1 MIPFVL
7 LLSFLLLIPLFIG
20 AAVALFLWYHRR
32 EIRDDITILSLAGLL
47 LGESLYS
54 ATYSNE
60 FLLPGPDGYMF
71 LVFFRYLGMFLFL
84 LSMIC
89 FSFRFIGFWNRTSR
103 IILGIISIPGI
114 VSLCIIGTNS
124 YHHLYYPN
132 VIQIT
137 ADIPHFVH
145 TNGILYMP
153 VQLYALL
160 VLVLINGTLLYWMFS
175 SPRSYGSTIWLI
187 FIGALSPLVGLIL
200 YLGDIR
206 PFGFVNLVPFS
217 LIITAIACTLAL
229 VKYRLYTLRPIVYRS
244 IFNEIPAGIILLD
257 TENRIIEMNHIAQE
271 LLEIKRPDIT
281 DLSLETLVPNGHPV
295 FGFIT
300 EPARDHMEWSAK
312 DRSLYLTRNT
322 ISGLKG
328 EHIGTMVLLTDIT
341 RQKADEEALQQTD
354 LILRSTFDA
363 TKDGIL
369 IVNQQHQ
376 VIASNDRLFRLWN
389 IPDTCRDNSDAT
401 KILEGI
407 QKEIEPYSSSIP
419 LQQAMVDNSISHS
432 DIVSLKGG
440 KVLEWYT
447 SPLIITGQ
455 HMGRIWTFHDITD
468 LKEKERSLQES
479 ESRLKLVL
487 DNAPDLIWQ
496 LDTEGI
502 FTYVSPSW
510 TRVLGY
516 AVDFVV
522 GKNFRFFVHPDD
534 IGLCEQYLE
543 KSLMN
548 TETRPG
554 VEYRVRHA
562 DGIWHWHYGSL
573 LITYDPD
580 TDRYTVIGTSRDVN
594 KIKIAEKSLRN
605 ANRQLNLLTSITRH
619 DILNQVTGL
628 IGYLEFAKDEI
639 PSGKVRTYLEEC
651 EYFTRTIQNQIE
663 FTRVY
668 EDIGSLEPVWQNI
681 GTIMH
686 KKRSPAHITISPDVY
701 RYEIYADPML
711 ERVFDNLLDNSIR
724 HGGHVTEITIS
735 CHERE
740 KTLEITYKDNGT
752 GVSNDEKSRIFKRG
766 YGKNTGMGLFLVR
779 EILQLTGISIYET
792 GESGAGARFEM
803 LVPEESF
810 RRLQE

>member
-7 LLSFLLLIPLFIG
+7 LLSFILFIPLFIG

-32 EIRDDITILSLAGLL
+32 EIQDDIAILSLAGLL

-60 FLLPGPDGYMF
+60 LLLPGPEGYMF

-84 LSMIC
+84 VSMIC
-89 FSFRFIGFWNRTSR
+89 FSFRFIGFWNRKSR

-114 VSLCIIGTNS
+114 VSLFIIGTNS
-124 YHHLYYPN
+124 IHRLYYPN

-153 VQLYALL
+153 VQIYALL
-160 VLVLINGTLLYWMFS
+160 VLVLINASLLYWMFS
-175 SPRSYGSTIWLI
+175 SPRSYGSTVWLI

-200 YLGDIR
+200 YQSGIR

-217 LIITAIACTLAL
+217 LIITAVGCTLAL

-244 IFNEIPAGIILLD
+244 IFNEIPAGILLLD
-257 TENRIIEMNHIAQE
+257 AENRIIDINHMARSLLQINRTDAINISLGE
-271 LLEIKRPDIT
+271 LLPSNHQIFDVLASAT
-281 DLSLETLVPNGHPV
+281 Q
-295 FGFIT
+295 
-300 EPARDHMEWSAK
+300 DHVEVSSG
-312 DRSLYLTRNT
+312 DRSLYLTKN
-322 ISGLKG
+322 SLAGLKG
-328 EHIGTMVLLTDIT
+328 EHIGTLILLTDIT
-341 RQKADEEALQQTD
+341 RQKADEYALRQND
-354 LILRSTFDA
+354 IIIRSTLDA
-363 TKDGIL
+363 TKDGML
-369 IVNQQHQ
+369 IVNQHHQ
-376 VIASNDRLFRLWN
+376 IIGSNERFFRMWDV
-389 IPDTCRDNSDAT
+389 PDTYRTCTEEKKLLQVMERETEHPSSFSSLIQEIAD
-401 KILEGI
+401 GI
-407 QKEIEPYSSSIP
+407 
-419 LQQAMVDNSISHS
+419 VTHS
-432 DIVSLKGG
+432 DIISLKGG

-447 SPLIITGQ
+447 TPLIITGQ
-455 HMGRIWTFHDITD
+455 QMGRIWTFHDITD
-468 LKEKERSLQES
+468 LKEKERSLKES

-496 LDTEGI
+496 LDMDGN

-534 IGLCEQYLE
+534 ISVCEQYLE
-543 KSLMN
+543 KSFMK

-562 DGIWHWHYGSL
+562 NGIWHWHYGSL
-573 LITYDPD
+573 IITYNSDA
-580 TDRYTVIGTSRDVN
+580 DRYSVIGTSRDVN
-594 KIKIAEKSLRN
+594 DIKIAEKSLKN

-628 IGYLEFAKDEI
+628 IGYLEFALDEI
-639 PSGKVRTYLEEC
+639 PAGKVRTYLEEC

-681 GTIMH
+681 GEIMQ
-686 KKRSPAHITISPDVY
+686 KKRSVARITILPDVF
-701 RYEIYADPML
+701 RYEVYADPML

-735 CHERE
+735 CHEHE
-740 KTLEITYKDNGT
+740 KTLEITYQDNGT
-752 GVSNDEKSRIFKRG
+752 GILNDEKSRIFKRG

-779 EILQLTGISIYET
+779 EILQLTGITIYET
-792 GESGAGARFEM
+792 GEPGTGARFEM

-810 RRLQE
+810 RVIQE

>member
-1 MIPFVL
+1 
-7 LLSFLLLIPLFIG
+7 
-20 AAVALFLWYHRR
+20 
-32 EIRDDITILSLAGLL
+32 
-47 LGESLYS
+47 
-54 ATYSNE
+54 
-60 FLLPGPDGYMF
+60 
-71 LVFFRYLGMFLFL
+71 
-84 LSMIC
+84 
-89 FSFRFIGFWNRTSR
+89 
-103 IILGIISIPGI
+103 
-114 VSLCIIGTNS
+114 
-124 YHHLYYPN
+124 
-132 VIQIT
+132 
-137 ADIPHFVH
+137 
-145 TNGILYMP
+145 
-153 VQLYALL
+153 
-160 VLVLINGTLLYWMFS
+160 MFS

-200 YLGDIR
+200 YLVDIR

-217 LIITAIACTLAL
+217 LIITAIVCTLAL
-229 VKYRLYTLRPIVYRS
+229 VKYRLYTLRPLVYRS

-271 LLEIKRPDIT
+271 LLGITRSDIT
-281 DLSLETLVPNGHPV
+281 DLSLDALVPNGHPV
-295 FGFIT
+295 IRFIDD
-300 EPARDHMEWSAK
+300 ASRNHVEWSAG
-312 DRSLYLTRNT
+312 DRSLYLTRNS

-328 EHIGTMVLLTDIT
+328 EHIGTMILLTDIT

-376 VIASNDRLFRLWN
+376 VIASNDRLFWQWN
-389 IPDTCRDNSDAT
+389 IPDAYRNCIDGA
-401 KILEGI
+401 KILQRI
-407 QKEIEPYSSSIP
+407 QKEVEPFSSSVT
-419 LQQAMVDNSISHS
+419 LQEAMADKTGTHS
-432 DIVSLKGG
+432 DIVSLKDGT
-440 KVLEWYT
+440 VLEWYT

-496 LDTEGI
+496 LDPKGN

-516 AVDFVV
+516 AVDYVV

-534 IGLCEQYLE
+534 IALCEQYLE
-543 KSLMN
+543 KSLMS

-562 DGIWHWHYGSL
+562 DETWHWHYGSIV
-573 LITYDPD
+573 ITYDPD
-580 TDRYTVIGTSRDVN
+580 ADRYTVIGTSRDIN
-594 KIKIAEKSLRN
+594 KIKIAEKSLKN

-628 IGYLEFAKDEI
+628 IGYLEFAMDEI
-639 PSGKVRTYLEEC
+639 PSGKVRSYLEEC
-651 EYFTRTIQNQIE
+651 VYFTRTIQNQIE
-663 FTRVY
+663 FTRIY
-668 EDIGSLEPVWQNI
+668 ENIGSQEPLWQNI

-686 KKRSPAHITISPDVY
+686 KKRSPAHITISPDAF
-701 RYEIYADPML
+701 RYEVYADPML

-724 HGGHVTEITIS
+724 HGSHVTEISIS
-735 CHERE
+735 CKEHEG
-740 KTLEITYKDNGT
+740 TLNIVYQDNGT

-779 EILQLTGISIYET
+779 EILQLTGITIYET
-792 GESGAGARFEM
+792 GEPGAGVRFEM
-803 LVPEESF
+803 LVPQESF
-810 RRLQE
+810 RTMQEK